1 VERRIKK
8 VSLSQVKGNII
19 GKRVKEARQKLGIS
33 KVEFA
38 ATLCVDH
45 SINLERVQISTIE
58 RGIRSVKDK
67 ELDAIARVLEVT
79 PNWLMGW

>member
-1 VERRIKK
+1 M
-8 VSLSQVKGNII
+8 SLSQVKGNII

-33 KVEFA
+33 QVEFA

-45 SINLERVQISTIE
+45 NINLERVQISTIE

-67 ELDAIARVLEVT
+67 ELDAIAKVLNVT
-79 PNWLMGW
+79 PNWLMCW

>member
-1 VERRIKK
+1 MSV
-8 VSLSQVKGNII
+8 SQVQGNII
-19 GKRVKEARQKLGIS
+19 GKRVKQARQKLGVS
-33 KVEFA
+33 QVEFA

-45 SINLERVQISTIE
+45 NINLERVQISTIE

-67 ELDAIARVLEVT
+67 ELDAIARVLNVT

>member
-1 VERRIKK
+1 M
-8 VSLSQVKGNII
+8 SLSQVQGNII
-19 GKRVKEARQKLGIS
+19 GKRVKDARQKLGIS
-33 KVEFA
+33 QVELA

-45 SINLERVQISTIE
+45 NINLERVQISTIE

-79 PNWLMGW
+79 PNWLMGWK

>member
-1 VERRIKK
+1 M
-8 VSLSQVKGNII
+8 
-19 GKRVKEARQKLGIS
+19 
-33 KVEFA
+33 EFA

>member
-1 VERRIKK
+1 M
-8 VSLSQVKGNII
+8 SLSQVKGNII

-33 KVEFA
+33 QVEFA
-38 ATLCVDH
+38 ATLCVDYN
-45 SINLERVQISTIE
+45 INLERVQISTIE

-67 ELDAIARVLEVT
+67 ELDAMARVLDVT

>member
-1 VERRIKK
+1 M
-8 VSLSQVKGNII
+8 SLSQVKGNII

-33 KVEFA
+33 QVEFA

-45 SINLERVQISTIE
+45 SINLGRVQISTIE

>member
-1 VERRIKK
+1 MSV
-8 VSLSQVKGNII
+8 SQVQGNII

-33 KVEFA
+33 QVEFA

-45 SINLERVQISTIE
+45 NINLERVQISTIE

>member
-33 KVEFA
+33 QVEFA

-45 SINLERVQISTIE
+45 NINLERVQITTIE

-67 ELDAIARVLEVT
+67 ELDAIAKVLNVT
-79 PNWLMGW
+79 PNWLMCW

>member
-1 VERRIKK
+1 

-19 GKRVKEARQKLGIS
+19 GKRVRDARQKLGIS
-33 KVEFA
+33 QVEFA
-38 ATLCVDH
+38 ATLCVDFN
-45 SINLERVQISTIE
+45 INLERVQISTIE

-67 ELDAIARVLEVT
+67 ELDAIARVLNVT